1 MSNIKIFRANRGE
14 GKTKWLAE
22 RINECAAAG
31 RKLYYVGNTLS
42 FDGVKKVY
50 EAMYH
55 EICPIKYDRYGNIN
69 DVTRDY
75 CFFTDELIDNTRV
88 VAEFKPFIVENGC
101 EWYITMSKE
110 DFVN

>member
-22 RINECAAAG
+22 RIKECAEAG

-42 FDGVKKVY
+42 FDSVKRVY
-50 EAMYH
+50 EVMYY
-55 EICPIKYDRYGNIN
+55 EKCPIEHGDWN
-69 DVTRDY
+69 DVDRDY
-75 CFFTDELIDNTRV
+75 CFFTDELLDNTRV
-88 VAEFKPFIVENGC
+88 VVEWKPFIVENGC